1 MVGCVV
7 PLLVKN
13 LLLELPGVE
22 LLLKPTID
30 IRRVLIVLH
39 PLGPK
44 FKLLIVLLMLMFLL
58 PLSILREQPK
68 GKSE

>member
-39 PLGPK
+39 PLGLK